1 MAYPQTYIP
10 HTDLDPA
17 QPPYSFTPSY
27 PAANF
32 SQPRHPLQGQAQH
45 FHHAPN
51 QQYGLPNQAHGHGPP
66 SSMPPPSF
74 YRQNYPYGS
83 EPRAPDRWPLGITDD
98 QRQQCKHLASV
109 RSQKDLYPY
118 KHPAHSLIA
127 QAPHAFPTYHQHSPI
142 SSAPLA
148 GPVSSFPTPPQNRS
162 PSQNQPPHTPQ
173 NFRSP
178 PAVAQKSQPPMTAA
192 AVKAVPPSNP
202 TPSTLPA
209 DASKSGTSSRVS
221 PTLEAHRVSTLL
233 ELNRVLLQEVVKDQ
247 AVQNAQK
254 AASNPS
260 QPQSNPLQTNP
271 SSTAD
276 ASKAA
281 DTHTQPDTTGASSAT
296 EKYTD
301 ATAEDSKVAPSSTN
315 RATPQ
320 QQQPPNK
327 VPHTKEYVE
336 YMRRLQANLAYLA
349 SVADRNHKPGNAVPL
364 FPAIMEA
371 PVLPPP
377 AATQVKQ
384 QQQQQQQ
391 QKDNAE
397 QEGAG
402 DAKETIKQLYGKIK
416 DLWPE
421 YKGPGTAAASGG
433 APPTQARQ
441 VATSAA

>member
-10 HTDLDPA
+10 HPDLDPA

-32 SQPRHPLQGQAQH
+32 SQPRHPLQAQH

-98 QRQQCKHLASV
+98 QRQQS
-109 RSQKDLYPY
+109 
-118 KHPAHSLIA
+118 
-127 QAPHAFPTYHQHSPI
+127 
-142 SSAPLA
+142 

-162 PSQNQPPHTPQ
+162 PPQNQPPQTPQ

-178 PAVAQKSQPPMTAA
+178 PAAAQKSQPPMTAA

-209 DASKSGTSSRVS
+209 DAVKSATSSRVS
-221 PTLEAHRVSTLL
+221 PTLEAQRVSTLL

-260 QPQSNPLQTNP
+260 QLQSNPLQTNP

-281 DTHTQPDTTGASSAT
+281 DTHTQSDTTGASSAT
-296 EKYTD
+296 KKETD
-301 ATAEDSKVAPSSTN
+301 ATAEDSKIAPSSTN

-327 VPHTKEYVE
+327 VLHTKEYVE

-377 AATQVKQ
+377 AATKVK
-384 QQQQQQQ
+384 QQQ

-397 QEGAG
+397 QEGAV
-402 DAKETIKQLYGKIK
+402 DARETIKQLYGKIK

-421 YKGPGTAAASGG
+421 YKGPGTAASGG

-441 VATSAA
+441 MATSAA